1 MRPLSSI
8 FLDVTFILHVC
19 HDSLAGQAAW
29 IISIAPDT
37 IKSRIQTSLE
47 PMGIVATARSII
59 KAHGV
64 RGLFA
69 GEWHV

>member
-1 MRPLSSI
+1 MSPLFAI
-8 FLDVTFILHVC
+8 ILDVTFILHVY
-19 HDSLAGQAAW
+19 HDRLAGQAAW
-29 IISIAPDT
+29 ILSIAPDT
-37 IKSRIQTSLE
+37 VKSRIQTSLE

-69 GEWHV
+69 G